1 MISTELL
8 NVLRCPIGKAELKQE
23 NDFLICTNCGAKYP
37 IEDGIPILLID
48 EAILP
53 EGISSVNE
61 LKCMRK

>member
-8 NVLRCPIGKAELKQE
+8 EILRCPVGKAKLKQE
-23 NDFLICTNCGAKYP
+23 NNFLICTNCGAKYP
-37 IEDGIPILLID
+37 IDDGIPILLID

-61 LKCMRK
+61 LKCMNK